1 MLSRVPSSN
10 KSKFLKIVF
19 YDHASTKMNILFIK
33 TLSDVKL
40 IYLFLSFKRESF
52 GGPPEM
58 LQAGVVPTGPSAQ
71 ASEVDAG
78 APGLISNRLFH
89 LTSTP

>member
-1 MLSRVPSSN
+1 MKPGGRRGRIVIFHGLRALVLSRVPSSN
-10 KSKFLKIVF
+10 KSTFLKIVC

-40 IYLFLSFKRESF
+40 IYLFLSFKRQSF

-58 LQAGVVPTGPSAQ
+58 LQAQRGAHGAQCTG
-71 ASEVDAG
+71 
-78 APGLISNRLFH
+78 L
-89 LTSTP
+89 